1 MKTLEPSRVAWFG
14 LVCVLFCLVTI
25 SPGAA
30 HAQWTS
36 LTNPLPPGL
45 LTTCLLL
52 TDGHAMCH
60 QYNTNQWWRLI
71 PDIFGSYAN
80 GTWSATAPMP
90 NGTDTSGSC
99 APCVYAPLYYASA
112 VLPDGRVVVVGGEY
126 NSNRPVWTNIG
137 FLYNP
142 VTDTWS
148 SQLVVPFPTGIVG
161 DIQTVILENGTM
173 LIASIGTNI
182 AEFDPTTLT
191 FTALNPINKLDNN
204 NEENWNILP
213 NGRVFTVDTRI
224 ANSFEIY
231 DPGSNTWTSG
241 TTAVNLVDCCGAA
254 NGVGSS
260 LEAGPGVLR
269 PDGTLVYFSANS
281 TGQNAVYDTVAG
293 TWTHTAAM
301 DFPLVPGQTYHF
313 AVADG
318 PASLLPNGNVLVM
331 ASPVRNG
338 SPFNTP
344 SHFYEFDGTNLT
356 QVTDSPNAA
365 SLISF
370 LGRMLLLP
378 SGEVLLTANN
388 GATQDVLL
396 YSNGGSPQN
405 AWRPVITAA
414 PSTVTA
420 GNTYA
425 ISGRLFNGFSEGAAY
440 GDDAAMSSNYPLVR
454 IKNLATSHVVYAR
467 THDHTSMGVDLV
479 GSLAVVT
486 TQFDVPAGIE
496 AGESE
501 LVVVVNGIPSLPITV
516 NKNLADNAKV
526 AICHKPGT
534 PAQKT
539 LVIPFKALKGHLGH
553 GDTKGPCQ

>member
-1 MKTLEPSRVAWFG
+1 
-14 LVCVLFCLVTI
+14 
-25 SPGAA
+25 
-30 HAQWTS
+30 
-36 LTNPLPPGL
+36 
-45 LTTCLLL
+45 
-52 TDGHAMCH
+52 
-60 QYNTNQWWRLI
+60 
-71 PDIFGSYAN
+71 
-80 GTWSATAPMP
+80 MP

-148 SQLVVPFPTGIVG
+148 SQLVVPFPTGSVG
-161 DIQTVILENGTM
+161 DIQTVVLDNGTM

-182 AEFDPTTLT
+182 AEFDRTTLT

-213 NGRVFTVDTRI
+213 DGRVLTVDTRI
-224 ANSFEIY
+224 ARSFEIY
-231 DPGSNTWTSG
+231 DPGLNAWTSG
-241 TTAVNLVDCCGAA
+241 TTPVNLVDCCGAA
-254 NGVGSS
+254 DGVGNSA
-260 LEAGPGVLR
+260 EAGPSVLR
-269 PDGTLVYFSANS
+269 PDGTMLYFSGNS

-293 TWTHTAAM
+293 TWTHSAAM
-301 DFPLVPGQTYHF
+301 DFPLVPGQTYHY

-344 SHFYEFDGTNLT
+344 SHFYEFDGINLM
-356 QVTDSPNAA
+356 QVADAPNAA
-365 SLISF
+365 SFTSF
-370 LGRMLLLP
+370 QGRMLLLP
-378 SGEVLLTANN
+378 SGQVLLT
-388 GATQDVLL
+388 GTQDVLL

-405 AWRPVITAA
+405 AWRPVITSA

-425 ISGRLFNGFSEGAAY
+425 ISGRLFNGFSEGATY

-467 THDHTSMGVDLV
+467 THDHTSMGVELV
-479 GSLAVVT
+479 SSRAAVS

-496 AGESE
+496 AGRSE

-516 NKNLADNAKV
+516 NENVADN
-526 AICHKPGT
+526 
-534 PAQKT
+534 T
-539 LVIPFKALKGHLGH
+539 LAPKDKDECKKGGWQIFQFPRKFKNQ
-553 GDTKGPCQ
+553 GDCIQFVNTGK